1 MKKILASITVLFLWL
16 ALSFNATYAEE
27 IIDLD
32 SLLNNAETVDI
43 QLVWSDS
50 SNNTTFVNKN
60 LQKID
65 VIDKRVSQIWGEWF
79 IIIAKSNKKVNV
91 DGIVDKFLLNTT
103 KQEDL
108 LEFFDI
114 SYIDSNG
121 LDNKVLSN
129 TDIIPSQSEIYMR
142 LKSDNPAVWDFPVMD
157 FDLNENVKF
166 IKFWKIKIDWINE
179 IEIKWEYVYPVAE
192 NFIQPTLES
201 ELDNV
206 VDTTILKEKETGLTE
221 NIAILI
227 ILLTIM
233 GVYIAKNKK
242 EIIV

>member
-108 LEFFDI
+108 LEFLI
-114 SYIDSNG
+114 S
-121 LDNKVLSN
+121 
-129 TDIIPSQSEIYMR
+129 P
-142 LKSDNPAVWDFPVMD
+142 
-157 FDLNENVKF
+157 
-166 IKFWKIKIDWINE
+166 
-179 IEIKWEYVYPVAE
+179 
-192 NFIQPTLES
+192 
-201 ELDNV
+201 
-206 VDTTILKEKETGLTE
+206 
-221 NIAILI
+221 ILI
-227 ILLTIM
+227 VM
-233 GVYIAKNKK
+233 V
-242 EIIV
+242 